1 MNDTNLIISLVSNI
15 FDLLIIIY
23 VLGVIPSRLKRVLK
37 KQDVIIKNQNI
48 IEKKVIDK
56 TK

>member
-23 VLGVIPSRLKRVLK
+23 VLWVIPSRLKRVLK

-48 IEKKVIDK
+48 IEKKLINK

>member
-1 MNDTNLIISLVSNI
+1 MNDTRLIMNLISLI
-15 FDLLIIIY
+15 FGLLIIIY
-23 VLGVIPSRLKRVLK
+23 VLWVIPSRLKKALK

-56 TK
+56 K